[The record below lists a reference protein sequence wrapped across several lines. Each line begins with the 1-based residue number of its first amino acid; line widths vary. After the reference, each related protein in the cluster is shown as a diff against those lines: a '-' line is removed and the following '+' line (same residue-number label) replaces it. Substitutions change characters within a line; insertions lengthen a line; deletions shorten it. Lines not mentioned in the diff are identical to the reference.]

1 MTSCKH
7 TSMTSITADFA
18 AVGWM
23 LLLFYFL
30 HNHCHVRMMQ
40 HVVRD

>member
-1 MTSCKH
+1 
-7 TSMTSITADFA
+7 MTSIVDGA
-18 AVGWM
+18 AVGFRHVRVDVM
-23 LLLFYFL
+23 LFYFL